1 MSSRTLI
8 AALLCASA
16 GLTDTPAQAGPMV
29 EEPVLIIQYRPGHG
43 AQAIKLRSQLRLNA
57 PLVKT
62 PGLKP
67 GIDVRILG
75 PRDYLS
81 APGAVKQVRLLRDG

>member
-1 MSSRTLI
+1 MSSRTSI
-8 AALLCASA
+8 AALLCLTSGLA
-16 GLTDTPAQAGPMV
+16 GNPAWAGPMV
-29 EEPVLIIQYRPGHG
+29 EEPAIIIQYRPGYG
-43 AQAIKLRSQLRLNA
+43 AQAVKLRSQLRLHA

-67 GIDVRILG
+67 GIDVRILL

-81 APGAVKQVRLLRDG
+81 APGAVKQVNLRREG

>member
-16 GLTDTPAQAGPMV
+16 GLVDGLAWAGPAV
-29 EEPVLIIQYRPGHG
+29 EEPPIIIQYRPGYG
-43 AQAIKLRSQLRLNA
+43 AQAVKLRSQLRLHA
-57 PLVKT
+57 PLVRT

-67 GIDVRILG
+67 GIDVRILI

-81 APGAVKQVRLLRDG
+81 APGAVKQVKLREG

>member
-1 MSSRTLI
+1 MSSRSLI
-8 AALLCASA
+8 AALLSASA
-16 GLTDTPAQAGPMV
+16 ALTGNQAWAGPMV
-29 EEPVLIIQYRPGHG
+29 EEPAIIIQYRPGYG
-43 AQAIKLRSQLRLNA
+43 AQAVKLRSQLRLHA

-67 GIDVRILG
+67 GIDVRILI

-81 APGAVKQVRLLRDG
+81 APGAVKQVKLPLAG